1 MPAALCPAG
10 EFPATTTLP
19 RSADRLPIG
28 DLGCTPCAEMW
39 RSPKHSQLPAASL
52 SYVGGPRVRVDP
64 VLGLPPTKKPAA
76 LKMTREKRL
85 KKRAERRG
93 KLYSKAEAAEAY
105 QHATTPPAL
114 EAANKIS

>member
-1 MPAALCPAG
+1 
-10 EFPATTTLP
+10 
-19 RSADRLPIG
+19 
-28 DLGCTPCAEMW
+28 MW

-52 SYVGGPRVRVDP
+52 SYLGGSRVRVDP

-93 KLYSKAEAAEAY
+93 KLYAKAEAAEAY

-114 EAANKIS
+114 EAANKISRK